1 MKTIMSKNEI
11 KTDDVSTAIY
21 HLLNLKN
28 DSYSLDLTLEKALEM
43 GISKKDF
50 DYVTEEIRKTNE
62 RIKVIKSE
70 ENHELVLIDPQ
81 SVSEEVL
88 KQTMPSGQLSSN
100 GQEQVGDAFF
110 APYAATNVNFQCKGG
125 GALTPVYTCRTKALG
140 GWKSKSAVGN
150 PISWTSIDVGLD
162 ASNISVSITFQTT
175 DSNGGKA
182 NWKATT

>member
-1 MKTIMSKNEI
+1 MSKKEI
-11 KTDDVSTAIY
+11 KTEDVSTAIY

-28 DSYSLDLTLEKALEM
+28 DSYSLDLTLEEALEM

-50 DYVTEEIRKTNE
+50 DYVTDELRKTNE
-62 RIKVIKSE
+62 QIQVIKNE
-70 ENHELVLIDPQ
+70 ENHELVLTDPKNL
-81 SVSEEVL
+81 SEEVL

-100 GQEQVGDAFF
+100 GQEQVGDSFF

-125 GALTPVYTCRTKALG
+125 GAPAPVYICRTKALG
-140 GWKSKSAVGN
+140 GWKSKSVIGHPTA
-150 PISWTSIDVGLD
+150 WTPIDVGLD

>member
-11 KTDDVSTAIY
+11 KTEDVSTAIY

-50 DYVTEEIRKTNE
+50 IYVTEEIRKTNE
-62 RIKVIKSE
+62 RIQVIKGE
-70 ENHELVLIDPQ
+70 ENHELVLTDPKSIEALQ
-81 SVSEEVL
+81 
-88 KQTMPSGQLSSN
+88 QTMPSGQLSSN
-100 GQEQVGDAFF
+100 GQEQVGDSFF

-125 GALTPVYTCRTKALG
+125 GAPTPFYTCRTKALG
-140 GWKSKSAVGN
+140 GWKSKTVVGN
-150 PISWTSIDVGLD
+150 PVSWTSIDVGLD